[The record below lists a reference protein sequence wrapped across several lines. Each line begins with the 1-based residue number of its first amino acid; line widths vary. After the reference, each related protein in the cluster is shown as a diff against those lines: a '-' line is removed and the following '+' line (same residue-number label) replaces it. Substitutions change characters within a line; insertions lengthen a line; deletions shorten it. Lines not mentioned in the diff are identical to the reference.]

1 MSETPIE
8 ADPSAIEAEY
18 GSSLDMDFAAFD
30 PTEIR
35 IPEDTP
41 QGGAEDTDPEP
52 MGPFDERYREPF
64 AGLMF
69 LGALQA
75 SFDFIG
81 HRFVIRT
88 LTTDE
93 TLAIGMITKEF
104 EETIGAQRAYAT
116 ALVALCIQSV
126 DGRQLPSPIGTD
138 DNNYAWAF
146 ERFNYVKARWFPY
159 VVDNIYERYL
169 LLESKTIEVLQEMA
183 KKVSG
188 QTQSTLG

>member
-1 MSETPIE
+1 MSENLPE
-8 ADPSAIEAEY
+8 ADAAAIEAEY
-18 GSSLDMDFAAFD
+18 GIDLKFEPFD
-30 PTEIR
+30 PTSLAT
-35 IPEDTP
+35 PPDTP
-41 QGGAEDTDPEP
+41 QGQADDTDPEP
-52 MGPFDERYREPF
+52 LGPFDERYKEPF
-64 AGLMF
+64 EGLMF

-93 TLAIGMITKEF
+93 TLAVGMITKEY

-116 ALVALCIQSV
+116 ALVALCIQSI
-126 DGRQLPSPIGTD
+126 DGKQLPSPIGLD

-159 VVDNIYERYL
+159 VVDNVYDRYL
-169 LLESKTIEVLQEMA
+169 QLESKTLEVLQEMA
-183 KKVSG
+183 KKVNG
-188 QTQSTLG
+188 RTQSTLG